1 MGDAAEMI
9 QDFIDKNPAAAS
21 FYGGNSKKIS
31 PNDIKDQIYALNDA
45 TKVFINSHFSFQI
58 SLSKRLILFPID
70 CRSQDNHTSLD

>member
-45 TKVFINSHFSFQI
+45 TKVFINSHYCSFQI
-58 SLSKRLILFPID
+58 S
-70 CRSQDNHTSLD
+70 H